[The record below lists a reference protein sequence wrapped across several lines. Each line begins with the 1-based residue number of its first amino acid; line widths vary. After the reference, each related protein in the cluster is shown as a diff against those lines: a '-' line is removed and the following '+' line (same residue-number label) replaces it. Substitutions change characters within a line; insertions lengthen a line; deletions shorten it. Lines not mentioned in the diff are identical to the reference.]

1 MTEPGTPEP
10 GTPERDVPMQ
20 GAPAPGASGA
30 PRASG
35 DPDAG
40 GSPQLSPDLPLPG
53 PVAPDSVGQTLVAA
67 RHAAGL
73 TVEDVSDRTRIRAAL
88 IGQIERN
95 DFSNCG
101 GAVYARGHL
110 RTIATTLGLDPV
122 PLLAAYDA
130 GHERVPSPVVVASPE
145 FDPLHG
151 GGGGGG
157 GRRRGGFRWAPAMIV
172 SLVVV
177 CLFALVALLLPSGGD
192 GEDTVAQ
199 RPSAPPSTAPV
210 AAPPTPSPAPATS
223 QPPGVNVR
231 VEARDAQS
239 WLEVR
244 DEGGELFQLL
254 LEQGDSREVSSEGT
268 LEIKMGNAGAVD
280 LSCNGR
286 NLGPAGAPGQV
297 VTVRLTL
304 AASGGGCTMGDDQAT
319 GLAAPNLRSP
329 AGRPGR

>member
-1 MTEPGTPEP
+1 MPDATEPSATEP
-10 GTPERDVPMQ
+10 AAPERDVPTQ
-20 GAPAPGASGA
+20 GAATPPAASV
-30 PRASG
+30 PRAAG
-35 DPDAG
+35 TPDG
-40 GSPQLSPDLPLPG
+40 GGLEQLGPDLPPPDPLT
-53 PVAPDSVGQTLVAA
+53 PDSVGQTLVAA
-67 RHAAGL
+67 RRAAGL
-73 TVEDVSDRTRIRAAL
+73 TIDDVSDRTRIRAAL
-88 IGQIERN
+88 IGQIEHN
-95 DFSNCG
+95 DFTNCG

-130 GHERVPSPVVVASPE
+130 GHERVPSPVVVASP
-145 FDPLHG
+145 
-151 GGGGGG
+151 
-157 GRRRGGFRWAPAMIV
+157 
-172 SLVVV
+172 
-177 CLFALVALLLPSGGD
+177 
-192 GEDTVAQ
+192 
-199 RPSAPPSTAPV
+199 
-210 AAPPTPSPAPATS
+210 SPAPATS

-244 DEGGELFQLL
+244 DESEQVLLQQL
-254 LEQGDSREVSSEGT
+254 LEQGDSREVSSEGA
-268 LEIKMGNAGAVD
+268 LEIRMGNAGAVD

-297 VTVRLTL
+297 VTVRLAL